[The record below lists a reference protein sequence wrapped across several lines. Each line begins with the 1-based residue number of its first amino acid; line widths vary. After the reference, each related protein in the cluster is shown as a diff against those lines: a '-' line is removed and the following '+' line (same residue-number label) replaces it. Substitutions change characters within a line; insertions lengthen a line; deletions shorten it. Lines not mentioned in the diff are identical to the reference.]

1 MARPR
6 KTLDLNAAPAGLM
19 SWADALGEALGRGVA
34 RGMNQGLSSMSLGN
48 GAFAASGPR
57 KRGRPPKPVVGYV
70 PPDRRCSVAGCGR
83 AARAKGLCSAHY
95 QAARRKKLLKA

>member
-1 MARPR
+1 MARLR
-6 KTLDLNAAPAGLM
+6 KNQGQGLPGGWM

-34 RGMNQGLSSMSLGN
+34 HGLNAALSSSGLGA
-48 GAFAASGPR
+48 GLALSAGPR

-83 AARAKGLCSAHY
+83 PARAKGLCSAHY
-95 QAARRKKLLKA
+95 QASRRKKLQRA